1 MTTAEA
7 RAALERALLRIA
19 PEVDPGTLD
28 PRASLRE
35 QIDLDSMDMLN
46 LLIEIHRTTG
56 VDIPEEDYPKLGSLE
71 ECVDY
76 LVARDPTTRERS
88 GA

>member
-1 MTTAEA
+1 MNAAQA

-19 PEVDPGTLD
+19 PEVNPATLD

-46 LLIEIHRTTG
+46 LLIEIHRATAI
-56 VDIPEEDYPKLGSLE
+56 DIPEEDYPRLGSLE
-71 ECVDY
+71 ECVAY
-76 LVARDPTTRERS
+76 LVAHDPTARERS
-88 GA
+88 RP